1 MVENLKFS
9 AALPEATA
17 IKTLSQR
24 FADRAGAAAVAAERK
39 TRMTDRV
46 DT

>member
-17 IKTLSQR
+17 IKTLSER
-24 FADRAGAAAVAAERK
+24 FADRAGAAAAAESL
-39 TRMTDRV
+39 THVTDRSES
-46 DT
+46 